1 MDKLN
6 KAVDDE
12 KLNSQYKKL
21 LANNSK
27 SASESGESIKDNPKG
42 YFGALNNNSGNHLMT
57 FTQMLESLDD
67 ISDSIDSHQNDII
80 NTNIDNQPTD
90 ISGDDDLIDQLNK
103 IFTPV
108 LIMQGFENDS
118 EDIIKEALSEASL
131 LTEKSIIKFD
141 DDTRMAQL
149 RAVCALLI
157 ARKKNSEKY
166 KMYAKAHEIKR
177 KMKLDIQKEEYDDAN
192 TLAQKYLV
200 SVSTTNNSPV
210 ARKAANA
217 LLPATQH

>member
-1 MDKLN
+1 MDNLN
-6 KAVDDE
+6 KVIDEE

-27 SASESGESIKDNPKG
+27 SANAPSESIKDNPRG
-42 YFGALNNNSGNHLMT
+42 HSCTSNDNRDLMS

-67 ISDSIDSHQNDII
+67 ISDSIDSHQNDLI
-80 NTNIDNQPTD
+80 NTNLDNQPTD
-90 ISGDDDLIDQLNK
+90 VSGDDDLIDQLNK

>member
-1 MDKLN
+1 MN
-6 KAVDDE
+6 
-12 KLNSQYKKL
+12 KLNSQYEKL
-21 LANNSK
+21 LSNNSE
-27 SASESGESIKDNPKG
+27 SAATFGKLNHGSESYASNNRGDNI
-42 YFGALNNNSGNHLMT
+42 MT
-57 FTQMLESLDD
+57 FTQMLESLNDV
-67 ISDSIDSHQNDII
+67 SDSIDSYQNDLM
-80 NTNIDNQPTD
+80 NTEVDNQPTD

-166 KMYAKAHEIKR
+166 KMYSKAHEIKR
-177 KMKLDIQKEEYDDAN
+177 KMKLDIQKEEYDEAN